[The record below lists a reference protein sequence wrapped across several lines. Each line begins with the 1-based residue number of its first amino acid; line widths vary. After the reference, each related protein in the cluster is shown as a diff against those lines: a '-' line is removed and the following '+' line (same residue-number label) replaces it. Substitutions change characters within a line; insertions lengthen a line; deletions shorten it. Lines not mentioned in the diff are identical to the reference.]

1 MSIIFHKAIKL
12 FETKNYDQAKIILLA
27 LLKKTPKN
35 YEALHMLG
43 IILGIEGKHQDALNY
58 LKKAFRLNSNNF
70 EINFNLGK
78 ALSETGNNKDAIIYY
93 SKAIK
98 LNGKNQYL
106 WLNYGKSFFLLG
118 RYSDALFCYECSL
131 DIESNYLEALI
142 NKANLFNHLKRYEE
156 AIIEYDKAITIN
168 PYNVTSINNSG
179 LALRDIKRYEE
190 ALERFI
196 QAHTL
201 SPNLAGVWANKGSVL
216 NKLNRYEEALE
227 AYDQAILLDPNLA
240 EPWYDKGVVLN
251 DCKRYKEALEH
262 YDQAISLDPNFFD
275 AYWNKALTKLV
286 LGNFEEGWNL
296 YEYRWKRKE
305 LEIKP
310 YHPFEELLSI
320 ANIKDK
326 KILVWHEQGYGDTIQ
341 FCRYI
346 PLLIDRGAQITFLV
360 QPALIELFNNQFN
373 CFITSNVDKNHHF
386 DYQVPLLTL
395 PKLFK
400 TNITNIPT
408 IPKIRANPTKQLM
421 WREKLKFSN
430 NKLNIGLATSGSPT
444 QKNDHKRSMNIE
456 NIEPL
461 LAQGTFFLFQK
472 NLKKEDIEFL
482 KRRQEIIYVGDQID
496 DFSDTAAI
504 IENLDLVVSVCT
516 SLIHLAGSLNKK
528 SFLMSV
534 WAPDWRW
541 LQDRA
546 DTPWYPSVQIIRQ
559 KSKDDWKSV
568 ISEVCE
574 LLKIENNDK

>member
-1 MSIIFHKAIKL
+1 MKTIEIAKLKFSEGLYFFNTGKFNQAENLFLEALTLSPNRISILINLAASQIKQKKFVEAKKNLEVIITNEQQNIEAYLNLGTIALELNEIYCALDYFNNAIKL
-12 FETKNYDQAKIILLA
+12 DSQYA
-27 LLKKTPKN
+27 
-35 YEALHMLG
+35 EA
-43 IILGIEGKHQDALNY
+43 
-58 LKKAFRLNSNNF
+58 
-70 EINFNLGK
+70 
-78 ALSETGNNKDAIIYY
+78 
-93 SKAIK
+93 
-98 LNGKNQYL
+98 
-106 WLNYGKSFFLLG
+106 FFG
-118 RYSDALFCYECSL
+118 R
-131 DIESNYLEALI
+131 SNYHFKI
-142 NKANLFNHLKRYEE
+142 GN
-156 AIIEYDKAITIN
+156 
-168 PYNVTSINNSG
+168 
-179 LALRDIKRYEE
+179 YEE
-190 ALERFI
+190 ALNDI
-196 QAHTL
+196 DQAL
-201 SPNLAGVWANKGSVL
+201 CLKNDYYEAVFNKALIL

-310 YHPFEELLSI
+310 HHPFEELLSI

-430 NKLNIGLATSGSPT
+430 SKLNIGLATSGSPT

-482 KRRQEIIYVGDQID
+482 KRRPEIIYVGDQID